1 MMKNDVLNTR
11 KLGYKFYF
19 QDGDDQI
26 ACFGSYFTGKEEVYV
41 NDELI
46 SDKRNQRIHSG
57 HQFNIGDNDF
67 KVMFEMRNILT
78 GKLECSLYKNGQFI
92 KSYEQSSLLNNPKTS
107 LKVLFGCFFGGLVG
121 GYLLIIILEFLIGK
135 L

>member
-1 MMKNDVLNTR
+1 MKNDVLNTR

-46 SDKRNQRIHSG
+46 SNKRNQRIHSV

-78 GKLECSLYKNGQFI
+78 GRLECSLYKNGQFI

-135 L
+135 F